1 MDPKAYFA
9 QFQQAALSE
18 AAKAQEQPGAQA
30 TGALSSSS
38 GPMSSWRRASS
49 NSRPLKEYL
58 ELLSCYGAH
67 EKMILY
73 YVHGWFQ

>member
-30 TGALSSSS
+30 TGA
-38 GPMSSWRRASS
+38 P
-49 NSRPLKEYL
+49 
-58 ELLSCYGAH
+58 
-67 EKMILY
+67 
-73 YVHGWFQ
+73 